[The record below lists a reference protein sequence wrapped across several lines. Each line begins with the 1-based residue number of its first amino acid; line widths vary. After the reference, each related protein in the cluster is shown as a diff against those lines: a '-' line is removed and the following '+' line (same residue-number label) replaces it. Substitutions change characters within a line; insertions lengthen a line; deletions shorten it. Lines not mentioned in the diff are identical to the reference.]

1 MLEEL
6 SSPKS
11 KAAGIVLA
19 SDVSAK
25 TEKEVRFA
33 AEKYGREV
41 LKADFTMDDA
51 KGAVGKRVGAFLIL
65 DVGLYGSVKK
75 HIGTL

>member
-51 KGAVGKRVGAFLIL
+51 KGAVGKRVGVFLIL